1 MDDSNDWFDS
11 AFARCRLMAILRGRT
26 PQRTVELAQR
36 AWDVGMDWVEVPI
49 ESNGSTEALAAAIEA
64 GRARDRTVGAG
75 TVTSLERVRQ
85 AAEAGAVFTVAPGL
99 DSDVVRASF
108 ETGLPHLPG
117 VATPSDIQAAKRIGL
132 RWLKAFPA
140 AALSDAWFR
149 AMRGPFP
156 EVRFVATGGL
166 DAGNA
171 QLFLDAGADVIAVG
185 SALEESGQM
194 EALSA
199 LLQGP
204 SGGSAR
210 ERS

>member
-85 AAEAGAVFTVAPGL
+85 AAGAGAVFTVAPGL
-99 DSDVVRASF
+99 DCATPQVLADREFTCELMDDDPARSPWSAAGR
-108 ETGLPHLPG
+108 LPG
-117 VATPSDIQAAKRIGL
+117 
-132 RWLKAFPA
+132 
-140 AALSDAWFR
+140 
-149 AMRGPFP
+149 
-156 EVRFVATGGL
+156 E
-166 DAGNA
+166 
-171 QLFLDAGADVIAVG
+171 
-185 SALEESGQM
+185 
-194 EALSA
+194 
-199 LLQGP
+199 
-204 SGGSAR
+204 
-210 ERS
+210 

>member
-1 MDDSNDWFDS
+1 PHSSRWPRLRLSPRTEGRNMDDSNDWFDS

-85 AAEAGAVFTVAPGL
+85 AAGAGAVFTVAPGL
-99 DSDVVRASF
+99 DSDVVRASI

-117 VATPSDIQAAKRIGL
+117 V
-132 RWLKAFPA
+132 
-140 AALSDAWFR
+140 
-149 AMRGPFP
+149 
-156 EVRFVATGGL
+156 
-166 DAGNA
+166 
-171 QLFLDAGADVIAVG
+171 
-185 SALEESGQM
+185 
-194 EALSA
+194 
-199 LLQGP
+199 
-204 SGGSAR
+204 
-210 ERS
+210 